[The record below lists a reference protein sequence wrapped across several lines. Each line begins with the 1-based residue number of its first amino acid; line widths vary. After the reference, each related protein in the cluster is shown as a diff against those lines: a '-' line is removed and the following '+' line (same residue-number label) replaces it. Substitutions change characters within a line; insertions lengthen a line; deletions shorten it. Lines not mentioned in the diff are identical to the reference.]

1 MEKKNEVLA
10 ETKDDEGNDI
20 KLIVK
25 RPGHRVM
32 QEALVAYNGHMAKL
46 IREGNVV
53 QEPLMLRAELDQHMR
68 SRGIW
73 SSEEDQRFADISI
86 EIRALELL
94 LQRGGIKLS
103 QGREIALRMRGLR
116 EEILVLFNK
125 RNQLDSITIEAVAE
139 IHKFAFLMTKCVLR
153 EDRTVYFTNI
163 EDCLDRGESQ
173 VAIETSIV
181 LSHMIYQTDVPSA
194 ALFENEWLKDYD
206 YLNKDG
212 KLTDRNGKLVDDKGK
227 LIDEN
232 GRFINE
238 DGKFV
243 DIKGNLVNQDG
254 DFIVESNPFIDDL
267 TGKPIKLKTNV
278 KPKKRKK
285 KTRKKKELVN

>member
-1 MEKKNEVLA
+1 MDKKNEVLV
-10 ETKDDEGNDI
+10 ETKNDEGNGI

-73 SSEEDQRFADISI
+73 SSEEDKRFADITI

-94 LQRGGIKLS
+94 LQRGGITDS
-103 QGREIALRMRGLR
+103 QGREIALRVRGLR

-139 IHKFAFLMTKCVLR
+139 IRKFAFLMTKCILA
-153 EDRTVYFTNI
+153 EDRTVYFVNV

-173 VAIETSIV
+173 AAIDTSII
-181 LSHMIYQTDVPSA
+181 LSNMVYQTDAPSA
-194 ALFENEWLKDYD
+194 ALFENEWLKDYN
-206 YLNKDG
+206 YLNEDG
-212 KLTDRNGKLVDDKGK
+212 QLTDRKGR
-227 LIDEN
+227 LIDNESRLIN
-232 GRFINE
+232 KDGRFINE

-243 DIKGNLVNQDG
+243 DIKGNLVNKEG
-254 DFIVESNPFIDDL
+254 DFIVKSEPFIDHE
-267 TGKPIKLKTNV
+267 TGKPIQLKT
-278 KPKKRKK
+278 KAKSKKRKR
-285 KTRKKKELVN
+285 KTRKKKVN

>member
-1 MEKKNEVLA
+1 MDKKNEVLV

-25 RPGHRVM
+25 RPGHRIM

-73 SSEEDQRFADISI
+73 SSEEDRRFTDITI

-139 IHKFAFLMTKCVLR
+139 IRKFAFIMTKCVLR
-153 EDRTVYFTNI
+153 EDRTLYFANI
-163 EDCLDRGESQ
+163 EDCIDRGESQ
-173 VAIETSIV
+173 AAIDTSII
-181 LSHMIYQTDVPSA
+181 LSNMLYKTDGPSV
-194 ALFENEWLKDYD
+194 ALFENEWLKDYN
-206 YLNKDG
+206 YLNKEG
-212 KLTDRNGKLVDDKGK
+212 QLTDRKGRLVDSEGKLINQDGRF
-227 LIDEN
+227 IDEN
-232 GRFINE
+232 GRF
-238 DGKFV
+238 V
-243 DIKGNLVNQDG
+243 DIKGNPVNQDG
-254 DFIVESNPFIDDL
+254 DFVVDSDPFIDDD
-267 TGKPIKLKTNV
+267 TGKPINLKTKT
-278 KPKKRKK
+278 KPKKRKR
-285 KTRKKKELVN
+285 KTRKKKELVS

>member
-1 MEKKNEVLA
+1 MDKKNEVLV

-25 RPGHRVM
+25 RPGHRIM

-53 QEPLMLRAELDQHMR
+53 QEPLMLRAELDEHMR

-73 SSEEDQRFADISI
+73 SSEEDKRFADITI

-139 IHKFAFLMTKCVLR
+139 ICKFAFLMTKCVLT
-153 EDRTVYFTNI
+153 ENKTVYFANV

-173 VAIETSIV
+173 AAIESSIV
-181 LSHMIYQTDVPSA
+181 LSSMVYNTDTPSA
-194 ALFENEWLKDYD
+194 ALYENEWLKDYD

-212 KLTDRNGKLVDDKGK
+212 KLTDRKGRLVDSEGK
-227 LIDEN
+227 LIDKD
-232 GRFINE
+232 GRFIDEN
-238 DGKFV
+238 GKFV
-243 DIKGNLVNQDG
+243 DIKGNPVNQEG
-254 DFIVESNPFIDDL
+254 DFIVDSNPFIDDD
-267 TGKPIKLKTNV
+267 TGKPIKLKT
-278 KPKKRKK
+278 KAKSKKRKR
-285 KTRKKKELVN
+285 KTRVS